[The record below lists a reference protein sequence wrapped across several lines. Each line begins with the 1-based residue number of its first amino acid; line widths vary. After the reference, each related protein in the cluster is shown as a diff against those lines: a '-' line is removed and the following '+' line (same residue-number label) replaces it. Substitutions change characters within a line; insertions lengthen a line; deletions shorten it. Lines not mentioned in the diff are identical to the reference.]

1 MRNIVCCVV
10 GAGMLVYACGTKSN
24 SENSYRSGY
33 GSGSG
38 GGAGWEYTEEAVCQ
52 EEYDEG
58 VEIISDS
65 YVAPEIV
72 DESENLRE
80 RSYEENNTIV
90 KSSKNTDKSTS
101 TKKKIIKDGDIT
113 VKTDDVAIAK
123 QGIDSLVKGLN
134 AYYER
139 EDLRKGPARII
150 YDLIIRVPAD
160 NFEKLLSSIEQGKDE
175 VKSKSIRVRDVTEE
189 YMDLT
194 ARLSSKRDYLK
205 QYTVL
210 LSKATKVT
218 DILEIQEKIRK
229 LQEEIESAEGR
240 LRYLSD
246 QVTFSTL
253 NVSIEKEVEYVY
265 KPAQKDR
272 FTERVKSGLST
283 GWDIV
288 VNLVVF
294 LINSWSVIILLI
306 LVFFFV
312 RRRIKKR
319 KAKKNS

>member
-1 MRNIVCCVV
+1 MRNIICSLFVLSVIL
-10 GAGMLVYACGTKSN
+10 GACTPKNESVMGFS
-24 SENSYRSGY
+24 
-33 GSGSG
+33 SGSG
-38 GGAGWEYTEEAVCQ
+38 APSVWKNTEEAVCE
-52 EEYDEG
+52 EEYALDEE
-58 VEIISDS
+58 VSTIAF
-65 YVAPEIV
+65 VAPDIA
-72 DESENLRE
+72 DESENLWE
-80 RSYEENNTIV
+80 QSYEENNTIV
-90 KSSKNTDKSTS
+90 NFSKNTDKSAS
-101 TKKKIIKDGDIT
+101 IKKKIIKDGDIT
-113 VKTDDVAIAK
+113 IKTDDVAIAK
-123 QGIDSLVKGLN
+123 QGIDSLVKNLN
-134 AYYER
+134 AYYEQ

-253 NVSIEKEVEYVY
+253 NVSLEKEVEYVY

-272 FTERVKSGLST
+272 FTERVKSGLNT
-283 GWDIV
+283 GWDIIV
-288 VNLVVF
+288 GIVVF
-294 LINSWSVIILLI
+294 LINIWSVLL
-306 LVFFFV
+306 LLTLLFFFI
-312 RRRIKKR
+312 RWRIKKR
-319 KAKKNS
+319 KAKKNR